1 MLKARHGTALAALL
15 AMALFASGNAVA
27 QTTST
32 TEVRNFEVIS
42 VVGNQLVVR
51 DELGTREITVPPDF
65 RFTVNGK
72 SLAVSDLKAGMKGT
86 AAVTTTTT
94 SRPVYVTE
102 VKEALVVKRTG
113 TSIIVR
119 DTGTGKS
126 YHFNQ
131 KSINDRDIKLF
142 LDERPVKVTDLDAGQ
157 KITATIV
164 TAGPP
169 EVLTAKQVEAVL
181 ANPDAPIA
189 TVVAAPVEAPAA
201 AAPEPA
207 AAEPAAEPAP
217 EPVAEP
223 VQAAEVVPDAAPAES
238 PSHFETLPKPF
249 FKHPFFMLL
258 VFIIVV
264 ALVWVLIRR
273 RRKK

>member
-1 MLKARHGTALAALL
+1 MKKIKPSGGLSLL
-15 AMALFASGNAVA
+15 LTLVLLGPIAAVA

-65 RFTVNGK
+65 RFTVNGQ

-131 KSINDRDIKLF
+131 KSINDRNIKLF
-142 LDERPVKVTDLDAGQ
+142 LDEKPVKVTDLDAGQ

-164 TAGPP
+164 TA
-169 EVLTAKQVEAVL
+169 
-181 ANPDAPIA
+181 
-189 TVVAAPVEAPAA
+189 APAA
-201 AAPEPA
+201 GADREAGGGRA
-207 AAEPAAEPAP
+207 R
-217 EPVAEP
+217 
-223 VQAAEVVPDAAPAES
+223 ES
-238 PSHFETLPKPF
+238 
-249 FKHPFFMLL
+249 
-258 VFIIVV
+258 
-264 ALVWVLIRR
+264 RR
-273 RRKK
+273 AG